1 MDFEEI
7 LRIVDTSPLAEASK
21 AAIKEVIEK
30 ARPNGSLSEEE
41 KEQILAIFELE
52 DKELEF
58 EIDEHPK
65 IPPFMEIEAPSPK
78 YIEKTIAALGLQDH
92 EQTADS
98 IGELLRRKYK
108 KVKLNGLV
116 F

>member
-58 EIDEHPK
+58 EIDEHRAHAESLEK
-65 IPPFMEIEAPSPK
+65 YLRDLDSAVEVTLKELENIE
-78 YIEKTIAALGLQDH
+78 GQ
-92 EQTADS
+92 
-98 IGELLRRKYK
+98 GEDTTP
-108 KVKLNGLV
+108 G
-116 F
+116 